1 MGTIADKLSYLGG
14 TKTAIKN
21 SIIAKGVSIADTD
34 TFRSYAQ
41 KITQINGAT
50 VDEYSNVISIENLMR
65 GTNETESAVIAL
77 ACNHISQFLYGPDN
91 Q

>member
-21 SIIAKGVSIADTD
+21 SIIAKGADTD

-77 ACNHISQFLYGPDN
+77 ACNHISQFLYGTDN